1 MYPACVFDI
10 CGESSLKLSPA
21 KNHWCRTNTVIL
33 VYRLAGRLKSKRQL
47 RNGVGP
53 MNDSFQKRPL
63 VSGSRVA
70 VGNVYREWYLKEYQG
85 GRAKK
90 AVPVVIMGF
99 SVANTLP
106 LSVWLA
112 VGV

>member
-1 MYPACVFDI
+1 MYPACAFNVG
-10 CGESSLKLSPA
+10 GESSPRLSPA
-21 KNHWCRTNTVIL
+21 RNLWCRTDTGIL
-33 VYRLAGRLKSKRQL
+33 GSHFVGDLKTKRQL
-47 RNGVGP
+47 RNGVEP
-53 MNDSFQKRPL
+53 MNDSFQTKPP

-85 GRAKK
+85 GRARKE
-90 AVPVVIMGF
+90 VPVVVMGF